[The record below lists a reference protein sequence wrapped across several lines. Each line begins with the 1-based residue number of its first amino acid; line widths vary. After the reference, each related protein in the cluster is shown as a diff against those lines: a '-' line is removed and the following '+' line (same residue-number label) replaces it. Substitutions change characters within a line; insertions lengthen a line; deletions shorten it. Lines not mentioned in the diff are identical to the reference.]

1 MKLGRN
7 PAQSFSYQIRVPT
20 QVEEV
25 INDPDAIQ
33 FQHFGKNNSQIL
45 FLRKYPSPEYR
56 AASQGTIKQ

>member
-1 MKLGRN
+1 MKLGRTA
-7 PAQSFSYQIRVPT
+7 AQSFSYQIRAPT

-33 FQHFGKNNSQIL
+33 FQHFGNITARLL
-45 FLRKYPSPEYR
+45 FLRRYSSPEYR